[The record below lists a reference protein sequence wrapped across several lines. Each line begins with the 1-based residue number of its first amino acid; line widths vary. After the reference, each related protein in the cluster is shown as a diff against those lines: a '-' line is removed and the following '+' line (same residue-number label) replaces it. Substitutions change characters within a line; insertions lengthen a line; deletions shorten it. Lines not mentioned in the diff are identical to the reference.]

1 MNNDAIFQAYLLVF
15 GNTVAMLLLMTVLVV
30 WLNYR
35 RRKKLLD
42 VIEVVVTA
50 FNDGIEEKK
59 NKIRPW
65 VQSRFS
71 LSESELDE
79 EVERL
84 IKAEKAFY
92 QTTFST
98 IITKNL
104 DSIKNYPE
112 VIDEFLNHYTKNFS
126 GHNQEEEVDENLS
139 KPDNSQ
145 TQAEQEPEQVVES
158 VTSEP
163 EQPLDD
169 EETAEEGAAPL
180 EVSEEDVSLDVE
192 GVASE
197 QDETSDPENADNV
210 SYVDEPEA
218 IIATEEPALE
228 EALPEEVAD
237 ATEDIQTLLDEVAV
251 DLSDDETAEAVTESN
266 TEEQDDLAAAL
277 EKTKQALKA
286 ATDKKAQESGGT

>member
-42 VIEVVVTA
+42 AIEVVVTA

-65 VQSRFS
+65 VQSHFS

-104 DSIKNYPE
+104 DSIKSYPE
-112 VIDEFLNHYTKNFS
+112 VIDEFLNHYTKGFS
-126 GHNQEEEVDENLS
+126 DHNQEDEVDSPTES
-139 KPDNSQ
+139 DSSQ
-145 TQAEQEPEQVVES
+145 TAVEQEPEQMVES
-158 VTSEP
+158 VASEP
-163 EQPLDD
+163 EQSLAE
-169 EETAEEGAAPL
+169 EETTEEGADPL
-180 EVSEEDVSLDVE
+180 EVSEEDVSLDVD
-192 GVASE
+192 GAAPE
-197 QDETSDPENADNV
+197 QAEAAEPENADNV
-210 SYVDEPEA
+210 ADANESEA
-218 IIATEEPALE
+218 LSTTEEPVLE
-228 EALPEEVAD
+228 EALPEEGPD
-237 ATEDIQTLLDEVAV
+237 ATEDIQGLLDEVAV
-251 DLSDDETAEAVTESN
+251 DLSDDETSEAVAESN
-266 TEEQDDLAAAL
+266 SEQQDDLAAAL

-286 ATDKKAQESGGT
+286 ATDKKAQESGGS